1 MTTNKILFFTI
12 IIIVLQTISLYIVSE
27 NNDKIIEKIDIKNKI
42 IDSLESQIY
51 SYELM
56 MMEYELM
63 YNNIDSV
70 YKKRIDSLLLQTE

>member
-1 MTTNKILFFTI
+1 VTTNKILFFTI

-70 YKKRIDSLLLQTE
+70 SKKRIDSLLLQTE

>member
-70 YKKRIDSLLLQTE
+70 SKKRIDSLLLQTE